1 MLFRSRFIDKLA
13 FGAYN
18 KKIQN
23 PATSFDWLS
32 RDGERVQGYIEDPMC
47 GFVFTVNG
55 FGTLFELISRLHD
68 KKNLERIPKA
78 LPVFM
83 VSGTADPVGDY
94 GKGVNAAFDSLK
106 EAGLENISLKLY
118 EGGRHELLN
127 ETNRQEIMADI
138 WRWIQET
145 VPHRQ

>member
-1 MLFRSRFIDKLA
+1 
-13 FGAYN
+13 
-18 KKIQN
+18 
-23 PATSFDWLS
+23 
-32 RDGERVQGYIEDPMC
+32 MC

-145 VPHRQ
+145 VLHRQ